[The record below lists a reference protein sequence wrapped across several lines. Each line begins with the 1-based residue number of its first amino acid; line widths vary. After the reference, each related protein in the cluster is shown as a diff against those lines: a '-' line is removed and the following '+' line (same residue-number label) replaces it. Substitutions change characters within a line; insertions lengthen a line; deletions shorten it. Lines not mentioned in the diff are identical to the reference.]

1 MRTVQIKAS
10 EIEIPHSRTS
20 EGPWG
25 GGADRQRIEDIRGI
39 YESKGWQGLPL
50 VVHEMHGRFTY
61 HAWTGRHRLLAANQ
75 VIGSHFKVSAIV
87 LPESAVRLCYGSL
100 AAAEND
106 GGKGQQQRLESF
118 SSRLPHF
125 VMCFE
130 DKVKHGNNMAAKT
143 KSVAGLIKVKGDLLP
158 GERDVVQDALVIE
171 KRILVE
177 RFNRLELGTDSQRC
191 DFAVDFDKLIK
202 A

>member
-1 MRTVQIKAS
+1 M
-10 EIEIPHSRTS
+10 
-20 EGPWG
+20 
-25 GGADRQRIEDIRGI
+25 
-39 YESKGWQGLPL
+39 
-50 VVHEMHGRFTY
+50 
-61 HAWTGRHRLLAANQ
+61 LLA
-75 VIGSHFKVSAIV
+75 
-87 LPESAVRLCYGSL
+87 P
-100 AAAEND
+100 
-106 GGKGQQQRLESF
+106 
-118 SSRLPHF
+118 
-125 VMCFE
+125 
-130 DKVKHGNNMAAKT
+130 KVKHGNNMAAKT